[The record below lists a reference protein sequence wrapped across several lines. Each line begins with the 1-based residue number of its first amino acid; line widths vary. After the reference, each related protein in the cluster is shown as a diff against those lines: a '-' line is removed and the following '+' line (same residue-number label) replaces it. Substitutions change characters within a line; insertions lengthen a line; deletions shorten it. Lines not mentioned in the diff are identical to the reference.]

1 MMEEIWRDIKG
12 FEGRYQVSNMGRVKS
27 LARYVTI
34 RNKVGGL
41 TDRPV
46 PERIICTNKTKRGYL
61 IVTLCKDAKMY
72 FYSLHRLV
80 ALHFCDGY
88 KPGLIVNHKD
98 ENPLNN
104 RADNLEW
111 CTYKYNS
118 NYGTAV
124 ERSTKK
130 QWKAIA
136 QYDKDGNLIATY
148 KNGKEA
154 FEKTGFP
161 RPCISDWCRGAH
173 PCRAGFI
180 WKFI

>member
-1 MMEEIWRDIKG
+1 MTEEWKDIKG

-46 PERIICTNKTKRGYL
+46 PERIISTNKTKRGYL

-72 FYSLHRLV
+72 YHSLHRLV

-88 KPGLIVNHKD
+88 KPGMVVNHRD
-98 ENPLNN
+98 ENPENCQ
-104 RADNLEW
+104 ASNLEW

-118 NYGTAV
+118 NYGTGIA
-124 ERSTKK
+124 RSSRKL
-130 QWKAIA
+130 WKGIA
-136 QYDKDGNLIATY
+136 QYDKNGNLLATY
-148 KNGKEA
+148 KNGIVA
-154 FEKTGFP
+154 SEKTGF
-161 RPCISDWCRGAH
+161 D
-173 PCRAGFI
+173 
-180 WKFI
+180 